1 MEPKLETVPAG
12 PAQPVSSRLTLLFV
26 PVPAAHP
33 ARRSGDSPA
42 GGLWSPPLIS
52 CAWRA
57 QAGQV
62 TAPGSSSP
70 GCSATGT
77 PLLGR
82 RLQVPN
88 RRAFVSSALEITP
101 PPPPTHPGL
110 LPAAALPSPAPLD

>member
-33 ARRSGDSPA
+33 ARRSGGSPA

-57 QAGQV
+57 QASQV

-101 PPPPTHPGL
+101 TPPPHPPRSSAG
-110 LPAAALPSPAPLD
+110 SCAPFPRAP